1 MKTLPTLTRSEL
13 SWRYGCWI
21 LLQPLSNLSLRAG
34 SHHKDLGDLPR
45 FLRSCARQGSVWSQG
60 PLGNRRGFRP
70 ENACGDIG
78 VQPKLLFPAVGHFYE
93 GRDGNR

>member
-1 MKTLPTLTRSEL
+1 MRLSRFTGYLGPLVRRELFGACLPTLTRSEL

-45 FLRSCARQGSVWSQG
+45 FLRSCAR
-60 PLGNRRGFRP
+60 
-70 ENACGDIG
+70 
-78 VQPKLLFPAVGHFYE
+78 
-93 GRDGNR
+93 